1 MNLLKRENWWV
12 WLLLTLFTSGGSC
25 VLLGALFDCFD
36 KDAWYAKWENWLI
49 GFICFVFP
57 AVIMAAIFFI
67 EMTCKTAAKLNISG
81 KELYLSPYVWII
93 CIIIPFIGWLL
104 FSVMVL
110 YLTIMVLVKL
120 HDGEA
125 EKFI

>member
-12 WLLLTLFTSGGSC
+12 WLLLTIFTSGGSC
-25 VLLGALFDCFD
+25 VLLGALLDCFD

-57 AVIMAAIFFI
+57 AAIMAAIFFI

-110 YLTIMVLVKL
+110 YLTIMVLIKL